1 MTSWD
6 ASNTAKMRTAIN
18 GNCENGSLDS
28 IWNWPRT
35 KPGCSPS
42 GALLHPHKGT
52 GARKGQ
58 RLLSSWLQARV
69 WQSQERTLRRDPSPE
84 PEEPQKVP
92 CADPSVAD
100 RTLALATPGTTR
112 ASLDAAPR
120 LLPILWPAPLR
131 ASPQCCPPRSPAP
144 VETPA
149 TKRHPLG
156 SPAVEPIG
164 SGSTYR

>member
-6 ASNTAKMRTAIN
+6 ASNTAKMRTAIK

-42 GALLHPHKGT
+42 GALLHPRKGT

-58 RLLSSWLQARV
+58 RLLSFLPSSTCVAKPGTDA
-69 WQSQERTLRRDPSPE
+69 SPDPSPE

-100 RTLALATPGTTR
+100 RTLALATPGT
-112 ASLDAAPR
+112 
-120 LLPILWPAPLR
+120 
-131 ASPQCCPPRSPAP
+131 
-144 VETPA
+144 
-149 TKRHPLG
+149 
-156 SPAVEPIG
+156 
-164 SGSTYR
+164 